1 MEIGQAVYS
10 GNGMAW
16 LVEGTILSAEMIQ
29 RLRALGLENVV
40 IREYH
45 AVRVDIPLEETIIEP
60 PLEFVIAPSALK
72 AKVDNEYEVVLT
84 GVRRLFSI
92 LRLKRALEQ
101 TTLNQ
106 ITDQILEWS
115 SRGAFI
121 ANFLSLAAP
130 RPDYPVQHS
139 VHVAVISGVIGNLL
153 ELPKQELRELV
164 LCGLVHDVGYLPDSD
179 EKLLGSSLPDQIEN
193 ASSHPIKGFK
203 ILQAYSFIPQ
213 PVLYGVLQHH
223 ERCDGS
229 GYPLGVGQ
237 DKIHRFAKIIGVA
250 DTYELLNSSR
260 GNTESL
266 SPFLAMRRLKDEMLA
281 KLDPVTCTAF
291 LDYLSKGMIGNIVLL
306 SDGAKAQVV
315 YWYSSD
321 PQPVVRKENGHFVDL
336 SKQKQVSIV
345 KIISA

>member
-1 MEIGQAVYS
+1 MEIGQTVYA

-16 LVEGTILSAEMIQ
+16 LVEGTILNSEMIQ
-29 RLRALGLENVV
+29 RLLALGLENVV
-40 IREYH
+40 IREYRK
-45 AVRVDIPLEETIIEP
+45 VRVDIPKEETVIEP
-60 PLEFVIAPSALK
+60 PLEFVIAPSTLQV
-72 AKVDNEYEVVLT
+72 KVDNEYEAVLT
-84 GVRRLFSI
+84 SVRRLFSI
-92 LRLKRALEQ
+92 LRLKRALEP

-121 ANFLSLAAP
+121 ANFLLLAAQ

-139 VHVAVISGVIGNLL
+139 VHVAAISGVIGNLL
-153 ELPKQELRELV
+153 EMPEQELKELV
-164 LCGLVHDVGYLPDSD
+164 LCGLVHDIGFLPDSN
-179 EKLLGSSLPDQIEN
+179 ETLLGSSQPDQMEN
-193 ASSHPIKGFK
+193 AKSHPVKGFK
-203 ILQAYSFIPQ
+203 ILQACSFIPQ
-213 PVLYGVLQHH
+213 SVLYGVLQHH

-229 GYPLGVGQ
+229 GYPLGVDQ

-250 DTYELLNSSR
+250 DTYELLNFSR
-260 GNTESL
+260 DNTESL
-266 SPFLAMRRLKDEMLA
+266 SPFLVMRRLKDEMLE
-281 KLDPVTCTAF
+281 KLDPVSCTAF
-291 LDYLSKGMIGNIVLL
+291 LEYLTKGMIGNVVLL

-321 PQPVVRKENGHFVDL
+321 PQPVVRKDNGNFIDL